1 MKIFKQVGKISLIG
15 LMLFGLAVGS
25 VANFDNGNVASAKT
39 VKVKKVK
46 IAGKKAKLTHHASF
60 KVTAKVNNKKDNEVK
75 WSSSNKRVASINKG
89 GKITALKVGKTVIK
103 ATSKINKKKFDK
115 FTLKVVPLKVKNLA
129 LVQKQSTLTVGSNA
143 QFKYSLSPSNA
154 TNKGVTW
161 SSSNTQVATVTNGGY
176 VKAKRAGTAT
186 ITVKSN
192 DGAKVVRQVL
202 TVKAPQPV
210 GSLTN
215 PVRYGSTIKIK
226 DKYGFE
232 QSLGLVTSAK
242 LMDEFI
248 GVGVAAYQKT
258 GLNFYHSDDAVLVTK
273 GGTSIATGY
282 SDSYWSDSVFPV
294 TEEVAAGDYVMGII
308 TFNSTH
314 ITNNA
319 ISNYLVKYT
328 VMDASPVYFELKD
341 GNSSLDVSDL
351 MKNLK
356 TKDLS
361 LLGKH
366 LK

>member
-1 MKIFKQVGKISLIG
+1 MKVFKQVGKISLIG
-15 LMLFGLAVGS
+15 FMLFGLAVGS
-25 VANFDNGNVASAKT
+25 VVNFDNGNVASAKA

-46 IAGKKAKLTHHASF
+46 IAGKKANLTHHASF
-60 KVTAKVNNKKDNEVK
+60 KVTAKVNNKKDNKVK
-75 WSSSNKRVASINKG
+75 WSSSNKQVASINKS

-129 LVQKQSTLTVGSNA
+129 LVQKQSTLTAGSNA

-161 SSSNTQVATVTNGGY
+161 SSSNSQVATVTNGGY
-176 VKAKRAGTAT
+176 IKAKRAGTTT

-192 DGAKVVRQVL
+192 DGAKVVRQAL
-202 TVKAPQPV
+202 TVKAQPV
-210 GSLTN
+210 GSLAN
-215 PVRYGSTIKIK
+215 PVRYGSTIKVK
-226 DKYGFE
+226 DSYGYE
-232 QSLGLVTSAK
+232 QSLGLITSIK
-242 LMDEFI
+242 LLDEYI
-248 GVGVAAYQKT
+248 GVGVAVYQKT
-258 GLNFYHSDDAVLVTK
+258 GMNFYYSDDAVLVTK
-273 GGTSIATGY
+273 AGTPIATGY
-282 SDSYWSDSVFPV
+282 SASYWDDSVFPV
-294 TEEVAAGDYVMGII
+294 REELAAGDYVMGII

-328 VMDASPVYFELKD
+328 VMDASPVYFELKA
-341 GNSSLDVSDL
+341 GSSSLDVSDL